1 MGAQYAR
8 RMNAN
13 VLRTIVVVTGLMW
26 RGISSGGIDDEQS
39 VVEDIG
45 FVAAFLT
52 TAAFVPQLMRV
63 MKLRSARE
71 ISLGTFLMFSVGV
84 FMWLIY
90 GIYTGSRPVIA
101 SNVVTLVLSVSILI
115 LKLKY
120 DRDAKKELGG

>member
-1 MGAQYAR
+1 MT
-8 RMNAN
+8 AN
-13 VLRTIVVVTGLMW
+13 M
-26 RGISSGGIDDEQS
+26 
-39 VVEDIG
+39 VEDIG

-84 FMWLIY
+84 FLWLMY

-120 DRDAKKELGG
+120 GLDAKKELGG

>member
-1 MGAQYAR
+1 MTAS
-8 RMNAN
+8 
-13 VLRTIVVVTGLMW
+13 I
-26 RGISSGGIDDEQS
+26 
-39 VVEDIG
+39 VEDIG

-84 FMWLIY
+84 FMWLLY

-120 DRDAKKELGG
+120 DLDAKKELGG